1 MKYLKDLVFTDVSEV
16 AEFAYKKAYDLED
29 IGCVQVV
36 GFYEE
41 ISDVLK
47 EILQYDEV
55 SVGNI
60 ELNSDDWNGYL
71 KEYYLTID
79 EDMVVCVEPG
89 YYAEKEIYLQY
100 EAETLIICD
109 DCNSV
114 IIKNNM
120 HEGAESYCY
129 RYDDDCDCGC
139 CDCCE
144 CDNDSQTGESTYVSR
159 NSDGRVTGFSKSWSD
174 MTDGVSYYSSYSHYS
189 DNEESVRKV
198 AKEFGIDL

>member
-1 MKYLKDLVFTDVSEV
+1 MKYLKDLVFTNASEV

-60 ELNSDDWNGYL
+60 ELNSADWNGYL

-114 IIKNNM
+114 IVKNNM
-120 HEGAESYCY
+120 YEGAVSYCY
-129 RYDDDCDCGC
+129 RYDGDCDYGC

-174 MTDGVSYYSSYSHYS
+174 MADGVSYYSSYSHYS

>member
-1 MKYLKDLVFTDVSEV
+1 MKDLVFTNASEV

-60 ELNSDDWNGYL
+60 ELNSADWNGYL

-89 YYAEKEIYLQY
+89 YYTEKEIYLQY

-109 DCNSV
+109 DCNSAIV
-114 IIKNNM
+114 KNNM
-120 HEGAESYCY
+120 YEGGKSYCY
-129 RYDDDCDCGC
+129 RYDDDCDLSC
-139 CDCCE
+139 CDCEKCMYKHLS
-144 CDNDSQTGESTYVSR
+144 NDYPLEISPVFNIKISNTESLKKWKE
-159 NSDGRVTGFSKSWSD
+159 DL
-174 MTDGVSYYSSYSHYS
+174 
-189 DNEESVRKV
+189 NEFIEDVMKR
-198 AKEFGIDL
+198 LN

>member
-1 MKYLKDLVFTDVSEV
+1 MKDLVFTDVSEV

-129 RYDDDCDCGC
+129 RYDDDCDCSY
-139 CDCCE
+139 CDRCE

-174 MTDGVSYYSSYSHYS
+174 MADGVSYCSSYSHYS
-189 DNEESVRKV
+189 DNEESVRKL